1 MRDAED
7 LGRVGTC
14 PRARGV
20 AGISAPGAPDAPGAP
35 TQSRPRGI
43 FGAGL
48 ITGAADDDPSGI
60 ATYSQAGAA
69 FGFGLAWTMLF
80 TLPLLAAVQELAARI
95 GRVTGRGIAANL
107 ALLLPRPL
115 LLAVILLLAVANVV
129 NLGADLGAMGEAL
142 RLVIGGPAHLYVILF
157 GVASALAAI
166 FIHYAQYVRML
177 RWLTLALLAYV
188 ATALAVPV
196 DWSEVAGEIL
206 VPGVDLSGSYLTMVT
221 AVFGTTIAPYLVFWQ
236 AAEEVEDLGSAG
248 RGDIGRDAAVRR
260 REFRRIRLDTWFGI
274 GFSNLVGLSIIIA
287 TAASLHHAG
296 TTDIVSAEQAAAAL
310 RPLAGDLA
318 FFAFSAGIIGTG
330 LLAVPVLAG
339 SAAYAVGEAFGR
351 PVGLSRRP
359 REARTFYGVIAAATI
374 IGTALHF
381 SPLDPMAALVASAVL
396 NGLLVVPI
404 LAALLIVG
412 SSRRVMGSALPPRW
426 LRALASM
433 TVLVMSAAAVAL
445 VASWFR

>member
-1 MRDAED
+1 M
-7 LGRVGTC
+7 
-14 PRARGV
+14 
-20 AGISAPGAPDAPGAP
+20 AGLSATGAPDAPHAP
-35 TQSRPRGI
+35 IRPGPRGI
-43 FGAGL
+43 LGAGL

-69 FGFGLAWTMLF
+69 FGFGLAWAMLF

-107 ALLLPRPL
+107 ALLLPRPV
-115 LLAVILLLAVANVV
+115 LLAVVLLLAVANVV

-142 RLVIGGPAHLYVILF
+142 RLIIGGPAHLYVILF
-157 GVASALAAI
+157 GLASALAAI
-166 FIHYAQYVRML
+166 FIHYARYVRML

-188 ATALAVPV
+188 ATALAVPI
-196 DWSEVAGEIL
+196 DWTKVAGEIL
-206 VPGVDLSGSYLTMVT
+206 IPGVDLSGSYLTMVT

-236 AAEEVEDLGSAG
+236 AAEEVEDRVSAE
-248 RGDIGRDAAVRR
+248 RVDIEQDAAGRR
-260 REFRRIRLDTWFGI
+260 REFRRIRFDTWFGI

-287 TAASLHHAG
+287 TAATLHRAG
-296 TTDIVSAEQAAAAL
+296 ITHIASAEQAAAAL

-339 SAAYAVGEAFGR
+339 SAAYAVGEAFGK

-359 REARTFYGVIAAATI
+359 REARTFYAVIAGATL
-374 IGTALHF
+374 IGTAIHF
-381 SPLDPMAALVASAVL
+381 SPVDPMAALVASAVL

-412 SSRRVMGSALPPRW
+412 SSRRIMGSARPSWW
-426 LRALASM
+426 LRALAGT
-433 TVLVMSAAAVAL
+433 TVLVMAATAAAL
-445 VASWFR
+445 VASWFL

>member
-7 LGRVGTC
+7 RGRVGTR
-14 PRARGV
+14 PQADV
-20 AGISAPGAPDAPGAP
+20 AGVFASAASDGAGTSAP
-35 TQSRPRGI
+35 SRPRGI
-43 FGAGL
+43 LGAGL

-69 FGFGLAWTMLF
+69 YGFGLAWTMLF

-157 GVASALAAI
+157 GLASALAAI

-196 DWSEVAGEIL
+196 DWFDVAANVV
-206 VPGVDLSGSYLTMVT
+206 VPRIDLSSSYLTMVT

-248 RGDIGRDAAVRR
+248 PGDLEHDLNARRG
-260 REFRRIRLDTWFGI
+260 EFKRIRLDTWFGI
-274 GFSNLVGLSIIIA
+274 GFSNLVGLFIIIA
-287 TAASLHHAG
+287 TAATLHRAG
-296 TTDIVSAEQAAAAL
+296 ITDIASAEQAATAL

-339 SAAYAVGEAFGR
+339 SAAYAVGEALGR

-359 REARTFYGVIAAATI
+359 REARTFDSVIAAATI

-381 SPLDPMAALVASAVL
+381 SPVDPMAALVASAVL

-412 SSRRVMGSALPPRW
+412 SSRRVMGSALPSWR
-426 LRALASM
+426 LRALAGT
-433 TVLVMSAAAVAL
+433 TVLVMGAAAVAL